1 MLVGVRYNR
10 WNRWVRKA
18 LWILAAV
25 GIAASVPLVHNRVLM
40 ETSGNAVEFV
50 VDAQDLIV
58 VSQYKADREA
68 FLREWLAAYR
78 DAGVGAAAVYESNL
92 DELDKSGA
100 IRMLTE
106 KEAMLLAGAGGA
118 GAPEASGGTFGN
130 RTFVLFPGE
139 KERGALEPVIR
150 EGFARYGIGVEPWSA
165 GGLAGLAID
174 AGQQEA
180 VLVPLDPNPL
190 LVELLG
196 EYGFRLA
203 VRLSDVAPYDHARL
217 KAMLARLKDAG
228 ANMVVF
234 TGKQVTGFEDD
245 EHAMALTGMAELV
258 KENGLV
264 VGVIEQPMAK
274 QQKGIGKLASLTDYR
289 TVRLHSVLEEETFTD
304 AQTLA
309 DRFVLAVKDRNI
321 RVIYLNPA
329 ARVDR
334 ELPRPEHSAHNLL
347 VSLKD
352 PDFGAVERIRALG
365 FELGP
370 PKPFDVVNPGWE
382 LPFKLLVIIGAV
394 SLIARM
400 AAYFLP
406 WLALPVFAFGLA
418 ATAGLYLLS
427 PTVAMQALALLASV
441 SAPTAAVITGIRDV
455 RRLAERRGRAGGG
468 NGAGDDAVKVAG
480 DGAAN
485 GAGNGN
491 GDGAL
496 PAGANGAGA
505 GAAYGPWPAFGLG
518 LALFVRT
525 LLLSLVGA
533 VYIVALLNHISY
545 LYVINQFR
553 GVSVL
558 HVLPIF
564 LVALYALFFHRA
576 ETFGQ
581 VLRNVRRFLL
591 ADIKVVWAAAAAV
604 IGAVM
609 LYYLSR
615 TGNEGVVLPIDRAFR
630 SFLENT
636 FGVRPR
642 TKELLTQPLLVMG
655 FYLFLRYREKAGGWM
670 LALAAAGT
678 MGILSPVDTFAHIHS
693 PLAISALRVL
703 YAALLSAGIALV
715 YIAVWEMAAK
725 MAARSWRRWSGSR
738 PLSE

>member
-1 MLVGVRYNR
+1 LVGVRYNR

-78 DAGVGAAAVYESNL
+78 DAGVGAAAVYESTL
-92 DELDKSGA
+92 EELDASGA
-100 IRMLTE
+100 IRLLAA
-106 KEAMLLAGAGGA
+106 KEAQL
-118 GAPEASGGTFGN
+118 ASGAAGTAGRTYDN
-130 RTFVLFPGE
+130 RTYVLFAGE
-139 KERGALEPVIR
+139 KERAALEPVIR
-150 EGFARYGIGVEPWSA
+150 EGFARFDIGVEAWTA
-165 GGLAGLAID
+165 DGLPGLAID
-174 AGQQEA
+174 AGQREA

-190 LVELLG
+190 LVDLVR

-203 VRLSDVAPYDHARL
+203 VRLSDVAPYDHGRL
-217 KAMLARLKDAG
+217 DAMLGRLKDAG
-228 ANMVVF
+228 ADMLVF
-234 TGKQVTGFEDD
+234 SGKQVTGFEDD
-245 EHAMALTGMAELV
+245 ENAMALTGMAELV
-258 KENGLV
+258 KKYDLV
-264 VGVIEQPMAK
+264 VAVIEQPMAK

-394 SLIARM
+394 ALIARM

-406 WLALPVFAFGLA
+406 WMTLPVFLFGLA
-418 ATAGLYLLS
+418 ATAGLYALS
-427 PTVAMQALALLASV
+427 PTLAMQALALLAAV
-441 SAPTAAVITGIRDV
+441 SAPTAAVIAGIRDV
-455 RRLAERRGRAGGG
+455 RALAGRRGKGGGATRATAGVASGTAGTGAGTASGGDAPASPASGTEDAAAAADAAAAERG
-468 NGAGDDAVKVAG
+468 
-480 DGAAN
+480 
-485 GAGNGN
+485 
-491 GDGAL
+491 
-496 PAGANGAGA
+496 P
-505 GAAYGPWPAFGLG
+505 YGPWPALGLS

-525 LLLSLVGA
+525 LLLALVGA
-533 VYIVALLNHISY
+533 VYVVALLNHISY
-545 LYVINQFR
+545 LYVLNQFR

-558 HVLPIF
+558 HVLPIA
-564 LVALYALFFHRA
+564 LVAMYALFFHRA

-581 VLRNVRRFLL
+581 VLRNVRRFLV
-591 ADIKVVWAAAAAV
+591 ADIKVVWAVAAAV

-615 TGNEGVVLPIDRAFR
+615 TGNEGVVLPADRAFR
-630 SFLENT
+630 AFLEET

-642 TKELLTQPLLVMG
+642 TKELLTQPFVILA
-655 FYLFLRYREKAGGWM
+655 FYLFLRCRENNGGWM

-678 MGILSPVDTFAHIHS
+678 MGMLSPVDTFAHLHS
-693 PLAISALRVL
+693 PLGISALRVL
-703 YAALLSAGIALV
+703 YGALLAAGIALV
-715 YIAVWEMAAK
+715 YIAAWEF
-725 MAARSWRRWSGSR
+725 AARSWKRWRMSR
-738 PLSE
+738 LPSE